1 MDQMMDYIKK
11 LRACA
16 RQFLQKEAGYILQK
30 GQLMDQIEEQR
41 RKQEEIGKFMIFHF
55 ILCFF
60 DVEMNSQIEG
70 K

>member
-41 RKQEEIGKFMIFHF
+41 KTQEEIGKFMISISSCAFLMWTR
-55 ILCFF
+55 IP
-60 DVEMNSQIEG
+60 